1 MNLSTKLL
9 AIIIVFFVIQTLSP
23 TFTNM
28 FIFIPLIAF
37 SEPWRFFTSMFLHS
51 GIMHLFFNGY
61 ALFMFGSL
69 LERKASQKNY
79 LAIFIGAGLIG
90 GILYY
95 LTTLSPWPPIC
106 NSPFGGVWACPA
118 LGASGAI
125 YGILGA
131 VAMLL
136 PEVVVY
142 LWFFPIKMRYAAIVW
157 FAIEFFGS
165 FNPGGGI
172 ANAAHLGG
180 LIFGLIYGWYLS
192 RNQSGNQS
200 DFYQPS
206 WQQQ

>member
-1 MNLSTKLL
+1 MNLSAKLL
-9 AIIIVFFVIQTLSP
+9 AIMLIFFIIQMIFP

-28 FIFIPLIAF
+28 FIFVPFIAF
-37 SEPWRFFTSMFLHS
+37 SEPWRFFTSIFLHS
-51 GIMHLFFNGY
+51 DLMHIFFNGY

-69 LERKASQKNY
+69 LERKVSQKNY
-79 LAIFIGAGLIG
+79 LVLFLGAGLIG
-90 GILYY
+90 SILYY
-95 LTTLSPWPPIC
+95 ITTLSPWPPLC
-106 NSPFGGVWACPA
+106 SSPFGGVWACPA

-136 PEVVVY
+136 PDVVIY
-142 LWFFPIKMRYAAIVW
+142 MWFFPMRMRYAAILW
-157 FAIEFFGS
+157 FLIEFAGT
-165 FNPGGGI
+165 FNQSSGI
-172 ANAAHLGG
+172 ASAAHLGG

-192 RNQSGNQS
+192 RNQSDS